1 MAIVNVVPGTSNGPF
16 SHVKRKGGGKEGG
29 FLALAR
35 AFLGGLAD
43 PKGCG
48 KKTSHIQKQVAR
60 PKVSGKRRSRK
71 RKSSKENGERESR
84 DRVGIGC

>member
-1 MAIVNVVPGTSNGPF
+1 M
-16 SHVKRKGGGKEGG
+16 
-29 FLALAR
+29 ALAR

-48 KKTSHIQKQVAR
+48 KKTSHIQKQMAR

-71 RKSSKENGERESR
+71 RRAASKMVSEN
-84 DRVGIGC
+84 RVGRICDQVT

>member
-1 MAIVNVVPGTSNGPF
+1 MSVVPGTSNVPF
-16 SHVKRKGGGKEGG
+16 SHVKRKGEEKEGG

-35 AFLGGLAD
+35 AFLGGLVD

-48 KKTSHIQKQVAR
+48 KKTSHLQKQVAR

-71 RKSSKENGERESR
+71 GRAASKMVSEN
-84 DRVGIGC
+84 RVIE